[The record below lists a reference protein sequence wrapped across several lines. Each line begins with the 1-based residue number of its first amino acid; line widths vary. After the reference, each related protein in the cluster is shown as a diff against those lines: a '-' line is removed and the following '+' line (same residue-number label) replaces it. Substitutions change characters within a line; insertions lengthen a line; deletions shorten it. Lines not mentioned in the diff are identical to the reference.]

1 MPGDVVQEVLFWP
14 AVAVLGFVLLA
25 AVVIALGT
33 RSTERYQ
40 FERNQVQR
48 RVAVP
53 AMAAGAAAGN
63 GAGAR
68 PAGDVPHVDAGTGGA
83 APQDECLGA
92 AVGVATHPAGKRA
105 GRSGAAPAW
114 WLVDEWADRPGDR
127 VVAGPFADRIDAD
140 WAALAGGLP
149 SSVRSVY
156 GAQRTDGGLV
166 RRQQPQERA
175 WLGELGDQLDR
186 LTEEWNG
193 LLSDDDA
200 LTTLVVEVT
209 AALVEAGLPLHD
221 CDGRGATGGVCLTP
235 VPGQGGILVSWHQHD
250 RMSRQQVRGAA
261 VDAAVQRTMNA
272 AIADLLTTLGFEVES
287 SGSAG
292 CSFVLDVRG

>member
-1 MPGDVVQEVLFWP
+1 VPGDAGEVVLFWP
-14 AVAVLGFVLLA
+14 AVTVLGFVLLA
-25 AVVIALGT
+25 ALVIALGT

-48 RVAVP
+48 PVAVP
-53 AMAAGAAAGN
+53 AMPAGTPAGTTP
-63 GAGAR
+63 GAR
-68 PAGDVPHVDAGTGGA
+68 SGGDARSDAPRG
-83 APQDECLGA
+83 QDGSLEQGA

-105 GRSGAAPAW
+105 ARSGAAPAW

-127 VVAGPFADRIDAD
+127 IVAGPFPDRIDAD
-140 WAALAGGLP
+140 WAALSGGLP
-149 SSVRSVY
+149 ESVRSVF
-156 GAQRTDGGLV
+156 GAQRADGGLV
-166 RRQQPQERA
+166 RRQLPQERA
-175 WLGELGDQLDR
+175 WLSELGDQLDR

-221 CDGRGATGGVCLTP
+221 CDGTGSTGGVCLTP
-235 VPGQGGILVSWHQHD
+235 VPGEDGILVSWHQHD

-261 VDAAVQRTMNA
+261 MDAAVQRTMNA
-272 AIADLLTTLGFEVES
+272 AVADLLTQLGFRVEP

-292 CSFVLDVRG
+292 CSLVVDVRG

>member
-1 MPGDVVQEVLFWP
+1 VPGDVGQVVLFWP

-53 AMAAGAAAGN
+53 AMAAGGD
-63 GAGAR
+63 GPGVR
-68 PAGDVPHVDAGTGGA
+68 PGGDAPRADAGTGGA
-83 APQDECLGA
+83 VAQDGCREQGT

-105 GRSGAAPAW
+105 VGSGAAPAW

-127 VVAGPFADRIDAD
+127 IVAGPFADRIDAD
-140 WAALAGGLP
+140 WAALGGGLP
-149 SSVRSVY
+149 ASVRTVY

-166 RRQQPQERA
+166 RRQLPQERA
-175 WLGELGDQLDR
+175 WLSELGEQLDR

-193 LLSDDDA
+193 LLSDDDS

-209 AALVEAGLPLHD
+209 AALVEAGLPLHE
-221 CDGRGATGGVCLTP
+221 CDGRGSAGGVCLTP

-261 VDAAVQRTMNA
+261 MDAAVQRAMNA
-272 AIADLLTTLGFEVES
+272 VITDLLTLLGFRVEP
-287 SGSAG
+287 SGTAG
-292 CSFVLDVRG
+292 CSLVLDVRE

>member
-1 MPGDVVQEVLFWP
+1 MPGEVGEVVLFWP
-14 AVAVLGFVLLA
+14 AVTVLGFVLLA

-48 RVAVP
+48 RAAVP
-53 AMAAGAAAGN
+53 AMTAAAP
-63 GAGAR
+63 AGDVPAAR
-68 PAGDVPHVDAGTGGA
+68 PAGDSRRADTGGG
-83 APQDECLGA
+83 DGCLEQGA

-105 GRSGAAPAW
+105 VGSGSAPAW
-114 WLVDEWADRPGDR
+114 WLVDEWADRPGGR
-127 VVAGPFADRIDAD
+127 IVAGPFADRVDAD

-149 SSVRSVY
+149 ASVRAVY
-156 GAQRTDGGLV
+156 AAQRTDGGLV
-166 RRQQPQERA
+166 RRQLPQERA
-175 WLGELGDQLDR
+175 WLSELGDQLDR

-209 AALVEAGLPLHD
+209 AALVEAGLPLHE
-221 CDGRGATGGVCLTP
+221 CDGRGAAGGVCLTP
-235 VPGQGGILVSWHQHD
+235 VPGEGGILVSWHAHD
-250 RMSRQQVRGAA
+250 RMSRQQARGAA

-272 AIADLLTTLGFEVES
+272 AVADLLAQLGFRVEPT
-287 SGSAG
+287 GSAG
-292 CSFVLDVRG
+292 CSLVLDVRSWA